1 MDSSDFA
8 RLFATAPLGS
18 NRPNTNV
25 GFAAAAKAVKGGR
38 SGPEAEQLVG
48 DVINGKL
55 RRQDGELVSA
65 TDQTV
70 HEQIGRYFVRFDVE
84 LNEFVPNGQRRAFVL
99 PGRQA
104 PTPFVRQSDGSSTVT
119 LSTYSTTVG
128 PGAPALM

>member
-84 LNEFVPNGQRRAFVL
+84 LNEFVPNDDVL
-99 PGRQA
+99 LSYPDDKRQHPLFA
-104 PTPFVRQSDGSSTVT
+104 KAMAAR
-119 LSTYSTTVG
+119 L
-128 PGAPALM
+128 